1 MPTWST
7 AAFLGTQVSALA
19 AVTAAVTTVAAAVL
33 GNPNVE
39 GNGLEAP
46 LLGRYALGRELHRLE
61 NALGAEGALLL
72 ELARGD
78 LLVGLSLGQEAHMNA
93 GDVLLRIPLALK
105 QLLRGDAALLA
116 LNLRSEGV
124 PRPSSLMGLPSAS
137 RCTMQETAFNFN
149 W

>member
-1 MPTWST
+1 M
-7 AAFLGTQVSALA
+7 SALA
-19 AVTAAVTTVAAAVL
+19 AVTAAVTTVTTAVL
-33 GNPNVE
+33 GNPYIE

-46 LLGRYALGRELHRLE
+46 LLGRYALRRELHRLQ
-61 NALGAEGALLL
+61 NALGGEGALLL

-78 LLVGLSLGQEAHMNA
+78 FFIRLSLGQEAHVNT

-137 RCTMQETAFNFN
+137 RCTMQETALVTTPVITSRE
-149 W
+149 